1 MNATEASVDVCLA
14 EACWDLTTAQRVVT
28 DMPEV
33 ACHSTPYL
41 CIYQA
46 LVAIV
51 TSGVEAIDPPMVMA
65 RMLRDRHPGYDDS
78 ARHLTD
84 ITTGGAGPGTVGW
97 HLTAIRE
104 QYARYQLQQL
114 ATRTQQAASGEL
126 DVDEAIRLTRDGL
139 EQITHRTIDAPP
151 TVGDLLMPHLE
162 RLETRDTT
170 RRIRTGLPDLDLLL
184 GGGWRPGQLV
194 TVGAATGAGKS
205 VLLAGFARQAAI
217 REQATVLF
225 VSLEMSRLELMDRIL
240 SAEARVDLQRVISRD
255 LTDEDWSRLSRRIDD
270 LTGTRLH
277 IDENPHRTVGDITA
291 TARPIR
297 PALVCVDYTQ
307 LLTSPPGGKFQN
319 RQEEV
324 SSFTRAL
331 KLLARELQCT
341 VVAAAQ
347 LNRAPHQRSDKRP
360 RLSDLR
366 ESGAIEQDSD
376 VVLLLDR
383 DPNDDTLG
391 TDATLIVAKQ
401 RSGPIGQVALGF
413 SGYNARFDSMSW
425 AGENP

>member
-14 EACWDLTTAQRVVT
+14 EACWDITTAQRVVT

-33 ACHSTPYL
+33 ACHGTPYL
-41 CIYQA
+41 CIYKA
-46 LVAIV
+46 LVALV
-51 TSGVEAIDPPMVMA
+51 TSGVDRIDPPMVMA
-65 RMLRDRHPGYDDS
+65 RMLRDKHPGYDDS

-84 ITTGGAGPGTVGW
+84 ITIGGAGPGTVGW

-104 QYARYQLQQL
+104 EYARYQLHQL
-114 ATRTQQAASGEL
+114 ATRTQQAAAGDL

-151 TVGDLLMPHLE
+151 TVADLLMPHME

-170 RRIRTGLPDLDLLL
+170 RLLPTGLPDLDLLL

-217 REQATVLF
+217 REHVTVLF
-225 VSLEMSRLELMDRIL
+225 VSLEMSRVELMDRIL
-240 SAEARVDLQRVISRD
+240 SAETGVDLQRIIKRD
-255 LTDEDWSRLSRRIDD
+255 PTDQDWAKMARRTDA
-270 LTGTRLH
+270 LLGARLH
-277 IDENPHRTVGDITA
+277 IDENPHRTVADIA
-291 TARPIR
+291 AEARPVR

-307 LLTSPPGGKFQN
+307 LLTSPTGTRFNN

-324 SSFTRAL
+324 SAFSRAL
-331 KLLARELQCT
+331 KLLARELSCT
-341 VVAAAQ
+341 VIAAAQ
-347 LNRAPHQRSDKRP
+347 LNRSADQRADKRP

-366 ESGAIEQDSD
+366 ESGAIAQDSD

-383 DPNDDTLG
+383 DENDDTLG
-391 TDATLIVAKQ
+391 TDAGLIIAKQ
-401 RSGPIGQVALGF
+401 RSGPLGLVSLAF
-413 SGYNARFDSMSW
+413 AGHHARFDSL
-425 AGENP
+425 AYKV